1 MPVLPLGEA
10 FTARALGVAW
20 NNYQQTLGTAPY
32 LGRSFFGTD
41 KKIGLDLRF
50 IKGRKGLP
58 VALKASNFDAKA
70 PLRDAIG
77 FKDIQNEMPFFRESY
92 MVSEKDEQEYMRYLD
107 AENSALANQV
117 LREIMKNPMD
127 LVLGADVV
135 PERMVWQLMAPV
147 DGIPKI
153 DVVIDGGEKYVI
165 DYTGDDGAA
174 YKAKNYIELSGTSLW
189 SDSANATPIQDLV
202 DAQEQHKDNTGE
214 VLSTFVMNQ
223 TTWKQLVNAEDTKK
237 QVQGILAYQNGI
249 RIKDSEVKS
258 YLLDNYGITVL
269 VYNKLY
275 IGEDG
280 VSHKFVPDGIVS
292 AISSAVSSLGTV
304 WYGTT
309 PEERSGSLAKGT
321 LSIVNTGVSI
331 YTYTTEHPVNTH
343 CVVSEIVLPSYE
355 NMDSVFV
362 MKVSGETNAGA
373 SGGAGTDDSTTTG

>member
-20 NNYQQTLGTAPY
+20 SNYQQTLGIAPY

-41 KKIGLDLRF
+41 KKQGLEMRF

-58 VALKASNFDAKA
+58 VALKGSNFDALA

-77 FKDIQNEMPFFRESY
+77 FKDIQNSMPFFRESY
-92 MVSEKDEQEYMRYLD
+92 MVTEKDEQDYMNYMS

-117 LREIMKNPMD
+117 LKEIMKNPMD
-127 LVLGADVV
+127 LILGADVV
-135 PERMVWQLMAPV
+135 PERMIWQLLAPV
-147 DGIPKI
+147 DGVPKI
-153 DVVIDGGEKYVI
+153 NVLIDGKEPYSI
-165 DYTGDDGAA
+165 DYTTDGGAE
-174 YKAKNYIELSGTSLW
+174 YKSTNFMEITTDADKWSKPATAK
-189 SDSANATPIQDLV
+189 PIQDLV

-223 TTWKQLVNAEDTKK
+223 KTWKMLVNAEDTHK
-237 QVQGILAYQNGI
+237 QVQGAIAYQNGI
-249 RIKDSEVKS
+249 MLRDSEVKS
-258 YLLDNYGITVL
+258 FLLDNYGITVL

-275 IGEDG
+275 LDETGASHTFIPDG
-280 VSHKFVPDGIVS
+280 VIS
-292 AISSAVSSLGTV
+292 AIAGNVNQLGTV

-309 PEERSGSLAKGT
+309 PEERSGDLSTGN
-321 LSIVNTGVSI
+321 LSIVNTGVSV
-331 YTYTTEHPVNTH
+331 YTYTTPHPVNTH

-362 MKVSGETNAGA
+362 MKVA
-373 SGGAGTDDSTTTG
+373 

>member
-70 PLRDAIG
+70 PLRDPIG
-77 FKDIQNEMPFFRESY
+77 FKDIQNEMPFFREGY
-92 MVSEKDEQEYMRYLD
+92 TVTEKEEQEYMKYLD
-107 AENSALANQV
+107 AENSDLANQV

-135 PERMVWQLMAPV
+135 PERMIWQLMAPV

-153 DVVIDGGEKYVI
+153 DVVVDGGDKYSI
-165 DYTGDDGAA
+165 DYTGDNGAT
-174 YKAKNYIELSGTSLW
+174 YKKTNYIELSGTSLW
-189 SDSANATPIQDLV
+189 SDSTNATPIQDLV

-214 VLSTFVMNQ
+214 ILSTFVMNQ
-223 TTWKQLVNAEDTKK
+223 KTWKQFVNAEDTRK

-258 YLLDNYGITVL
+258 YMLDNYGITIL

-275 IGEDG
+275 MGEDG
-280 VSHKFVPDGIVS
+280 ASHKFIPDGVVS
-292 AISSAVSSLGTV
+292 GIAGTVSSLGTV

-309 PEERSGSLAKGT
+309 PEERSGSLAKGD

-343 CVVSEIVLPSYE
+343 CIVSEIVLPSYE
-355 NMDSVFV
+355 NMDSVFI
-362 MKVSGETNAGA
+362 MKVA
-373 SGGAGTDDSTTTG
+373 

>member
-1 MPVLPLGEA
+1 MALPLAEA

-20 NNYQQTLGTAPY
+20 NNYQQTLGVPPY

-41 KKIGLDLRF
+41 KKEGLELRF

-58 VALKASNFDAKA
+58 VALKGSNFDALA
-70 PLRDAIG
+70 PLRDGIG
-77 FKDIQNEMPFFRESY
+77 FSDIQQGMPFFREGY
-92 MVSEKDEQEYMRYLD
+92 TVTEKEEQEYMNYMS

-117 LREIMKNPMD
+117 LKEIMKNPLD

-135 PERMVWQLMAPV
+135 PERMIWQLLAPA

-153 DVVIDGGEKYVI
+153 NVLIDGKDPYAIE
-165 DYTGDDGAA
+165 YTNDNGAE
-174 YKAKNYIELSGTSLW
+174 YKATNFMEISSPADIW
-189 SDSANATPIQDLV
+189 SAADTATPIQDFV
-202 DAQEQHKDNTGE
+202 DAQEQYEEKTGDK
-214 VLSTFVMNQ
+214 LTTFIMNKK
-223 TTWKQLVNAEDTKK
+223 TWKQFVNAEDTRK

-249 RIKDSEVKS
+249 MLKDNDVKE
-258 YLLDNYGITVL
+258 YLLSNYGITVL

-275 IGEDG
+275 LDESG
-280 VSHKFVPDGIVS
+280 VSHTFIPDGVVTG
-292 AISSAVSSLGTV
+292 ISGSVNQLGTV

-309 PEERSGSLAKGT
+309 PEMRSGNLSTGN

-331 YTYTTEHPVNTH
+331 YTYTTPHPVNTH

-362 MKVSGETNAGA
+362 MKVS
-373 SGGAGTDDSTTTG
+373 

>member
-20 NNYQQTLGTAPY
+20 SNYQQTLGTAPY

-92 MVSEKDEQEYMRYLD
+92 MVTEKDEQEYMRYLD
-107 AENSALANQV
+107 AENSGLANQV

-135 PERMVWQLMAPV
+135 PERMIWQLMAPA

-153 DVVIDGGEKYVI
+153 DVVVNGGEPYVI
-165 DYTGDDGAA
+165 DYTTDNGAE
-174 YKAKNYIELSGTSLW
+174 YKKKNYIALEGASLW
-189 SDSANATPIQDLV
+189 SNPATATPIQDMV
-202 DAQEQHKDNTGE
+202 DAQEQHKENTGE
-214 VLSTFVMNQ
+214 VLSTFTMNQ
-223 TTWKQLVNAEDTKK
+223 ATWKQVVNAEDTKK
-237 QVQGILAYQNGI
+237 QVLGSIAYQSGI
-249 RIKDSEVKS
+249 RLKDSDVKA
-258 YLLDNYGITVL
+258 YLLDNYGITIL

-280 VSHKFVPDGIVS
+280 ASHKFIPDGVVS
-292 AISSAVSSLGTV
+292 AIAGTASSLGTV

-309 PEERSGSLAKGT
+309 PEERSGDLAKGT
-321 LSIVNTGVSI
+321 LSIVNAGVSI

-362 MKVSGETNAGA
+362 MKVA
-373 SGGAGTDDSTTTG
+373 

>member
-1 MPVLPLGEA
+1 MSVLPLGEA

-92 MVSEKDEQEYMRYLD
+92 MVTEKDEQEYMRYID
-107 AENSALANQV
+107 AENSGLANQV

-135 PERMVWQLMAPV
+135 PERMIWQLMAPS

-153 DVVIDGGEKYVI
+153 DVVVDGGERYVI
-165 DYTGDDGAA
+165 DYTTDNGAS
-174 YKAKNYIELSGTSLW
+174 YKKKNYIKLEGTSMW
-189 SDSANATPIQDLV
+189 SDSANATPIQDMV
-202 DAQEQHKDNTGE
+202 DSQEQHKENTGE
-214 VLSTFVMNQ
+214 TLTTYAMNQ
-223 TTWKQLVNAEDTKK
+223 HTWKQVVNAEDTKK
-237 QVQGILAYQNGI
+237 QVLGSIAYQSGI
-249 RIKDSEVKS
+249 RLKDSDVKA

-280 VSHKFVPDGIVS
+280 ASHKFIPDGVVS
-292 AISSAVSSLGTV
+292 AIAGTASSLGTV

-309 PEERSGSLAKGT
+309 PEERSGDLAKGT

-355 NMDSVFV
+355 NMDSVFI
-362 MKVSGETNAGA
+362 MKVS
-373 SGGAGTDDSTTTG
+373 

>member
-20 NNYQQTLGTAPY
+20 SNYQQTLGTAPY

-92 MVSEKDEQEYMRYLD
+92 MVTEKDEQEYMRYLD
-107 AENSALANQV
+107 AENSGLANQV

-135 PERMVWQLMAPV
+135 PERMIWQLMAPA

-153 DVVIDGGEKYVI
+153 DVVVNGGERYVI
-165 DYTGDDGAA
+165 DYTTDNGAE
-174 YKAKNYIELSGTSLW
+174 YKKKNYIALEGTSLW
-189 SDSANATPIQDLV
+189 SNPATATPIQDMV
-202 DAQEQHKDNTGE
+202 DAQEQHKENTGE
-214 VLSTFVMNQ
+214 VLSTFTMNQ
-223 TTWKQLVNAEDTKK
+223 ATWKQVVNAEDTKK
-237 QVQGILAYQNGI
+237 QVLGSIAYQSGI
-249 RIKDSEVKS
+249 RLKDSDVKA
-258 YLLDNYGITVL
+258 YLLDNYGITIL

-280 VSHKFVPDGIVS
+280 ASHKFIPDGVVS
-292 AISSAVSSLGTV
+292 AIAGTASSLGTV

-309 PEERSGSLAKGT
+309 PEERSGDLANGT

-362 MKVSGETNAGA
+362 MKVA
-373 SGGAGTDDSTTTG
+373 

>member
-41 KKIGLDLRF
+41 KKTGLDLRF

-70 PLRDAIG
+70 PLRDPIG
-77 FKDIQNEMPFFRESY
+77 FKDIQNEMPFFREGY
-92 MVSEKDEQEYMRYLD
+92 VVTEKDEQEYMKYLD
-107 AENSALANQV
+107 AENSNLANQV

-127 LVLGADVV
+127 LILGADVV
-135 PERMVWQLMAPV
+135 PERMIWQLMAPV

-153 DVVIDGGEKYVI
+153 DVVVDGGNRYTI
-165 DYTGDDGAA
+165 DYTGDDGAD
-174 YKAKNYIELSGTSLW
+174 YKKTNYIELTGTSMW

-202 DAQEQHKDNTGE
+202 DAQEQHKENTGE
-214 VLSTFVMNQ
+214 TLTTFSMNQ
-223 TTWKQLVNAEDTKK
+223 KTWKQFVNAEDTRK

-280 VSHKFVPDGIVS
+280 ASHKFIPDGVVS
-292 AISSAVSSLGTV
+292 AKSDVVPMLGTV
-304 WYGTT
+304 TYGTT

-321 LSIVNTGVSI
+321 LAIVNTGVSV

-343 CVVSEIVLPSYE
+343 CVVSEIVLPTYE
-355 NMDSVFV
+355 NMDSVFI
-362 MKVSGETNAGA
+362 MKVA
-373 SGGAGTDDSTTTG
+373 